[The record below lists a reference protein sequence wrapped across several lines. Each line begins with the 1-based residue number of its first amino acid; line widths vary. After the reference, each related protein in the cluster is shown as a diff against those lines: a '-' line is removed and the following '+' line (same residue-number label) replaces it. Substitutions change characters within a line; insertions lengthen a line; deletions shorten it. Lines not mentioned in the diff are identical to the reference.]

1 MALFKKKVMLDV
13 VINFDDIR
21 KFVMFL
27 GVAGHPSIKL
37 ETYSSTQMK
46 AEIEFRNETEKQ
58 LFKMLLLDG
67 KVGDI
72 LK

>member
-1 MALFKKKVMLDV
+1 MVLLKKKVMLDV
-13 VINFDDIR
+13 VINFDNIR

-67 KVGDI
+67 KIGDI